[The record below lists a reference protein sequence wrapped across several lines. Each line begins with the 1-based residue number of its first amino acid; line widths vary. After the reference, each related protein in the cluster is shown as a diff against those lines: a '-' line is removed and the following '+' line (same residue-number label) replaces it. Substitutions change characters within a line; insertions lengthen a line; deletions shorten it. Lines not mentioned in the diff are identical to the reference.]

1 MIDCKEI
8 TLGPEATIR
17 QAMEL
22 INRSSMQIVL
32 VADREGKLLGTVT
45 DGDIRRGLLEGLG
58 LDSVIEKIMHISP
71 VVASINDSREHLRN
85 LALLKDIKQ
94 IPLLDSHGIVVGIE
108 TFANLFQS
116 LAKSNKVVLMVGG
129 LGTRLRPLTEEV
141 PKPLLKVGN
150 RPILETIVTNFAQYG
165 FKDFIFSV
173 NYKSQMIE
181 EYFGD
186 GSRFGVTIE
195 YVQEE
200 QRMGTAGALSLMR
213 EKLQSDFFV
222 MNGDLL
228 TNVNFEHLLNFHR
241 NNQAAATMCVRQYDF
256 QVPYG
261 VVELEGE
268 QIRSI
273 VEKPVHNFFVSAG
286 IYVLN
291 PETLQQI
298 PDGQFYDMPT
308 LFDVMIAKGERCVSF
323 PIHEYWLDIGRMS
336 DYQQANDEYDEIFQ

>member
-1 MIDCKEI
+1 
-8 TLGPEATIR
+8 
-17 QAMEL
+17 
-22 INRSSMQIVL
+22 
-32 VADREGKLLGTVT
+32 
-45 DGDIRRGLLEGLG
+45 
-58 LDSVIEKIMHISP
+58 
-71 VVASINDSREHLRN
+71 
-85 LALLKDIKQ
+85 
-94 IPLLDSHGIVVGIE
+94 
-108 TFANLFQS
+108 
-116 LAKSNKVVLMVGG
+116 
-129 LGTRLRPLTEEV
+129 
-141 PKPLLKVGN
+141 
-150 RPILETIVTNFAQYG
+150 
-165 FKDFIFSV
+165 
-173 NYKSQMIE
+173 MIE